1 MGLFTIWEII
11 MGNAITAL
19 GGVMFMVAFVLATV
33 GAWVQHLITTV
44 SEEMWVLLVVGAI
57 IPPVGVL
64 HGWLVWFG
72 VL

>member
-1 MGLFTIWEII
+1 
-11 MGNAITAL
+11 MGNAISAL
-19 GGVMFMVAFVLATV
+19 AGFMLMIAVILATA
-33 GAWVQHLITTV
+33 GAWVQHFITTV

-64 HGWLVWFG
+64 HGWLVWIG

>member
-1 MGLFTIWEII
+1 MQSLFGII
-11 MGNAITAL
+11 FFIGIA
-19 GGVMFMVAFVLATV
+19 LATV
-33 GAWVQHLITTV
+33 GAWVQHFITTV